1 MRFFDVHVVLD
12 HFNVIVMLVKL
23 DDLNWQQSQ
32 IKNILFCQSATFN
45 EKVKHR

>member
-12 HFNVIVMLVKL
+12 HFNVIVMFVKL
-23 DDLNWQQSQ
+23 DDLNTQQSQ
-32 IKNILFCQSATFN
+32 IENILFCQSATFN